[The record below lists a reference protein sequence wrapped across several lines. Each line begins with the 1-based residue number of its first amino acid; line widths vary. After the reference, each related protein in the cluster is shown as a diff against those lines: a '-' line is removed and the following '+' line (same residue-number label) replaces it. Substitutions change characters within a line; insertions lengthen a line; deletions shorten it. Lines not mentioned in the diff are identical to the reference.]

1 MNLFDPFLCRIY
13 ICLAF
18 FAVFVLAERSKAREE
33 KRRDEER
40 QRRISQPI
48 ANPYH

>member
-13 ICLAF
+13 VALAV
-18 FAVFVLAERSKAREE
+18 FAVFAIAIHRAHREE
-33 KRRDEER
+33 KRREAEW

-48 ANPYH
+48 ANPYR

>member
-13 ICLAF
+13 LALAV
-18 FAVFVLAERSKAREE
+18 FAVFAVASHRAQREQQ
-33 KRRDEER
+33 RRDEER

-48 ANPYH
+48 ANPYR